1 MLLQQI
7 TAALFAIIVGAAF
20 IFWGYRIFLVLLP
33 IWGFFAGLWFGAQ
46 AMSLIFGGGFLA
58 TTSGLVVG
66 LILGLILAVL
76 SYLFYFIGIAIV
88 AAIIGYGLGAGLMT
102 GLGLSSG
109 FLSALVGI
117 IVGVVI
123 VVLVLRFNLQKY
135 VVIFLTAIGGAN
147 ALVLGFLLAFNRV
160 DLAGILSAGDAIQ
173 PVMAVSLGWKIVW
186 IALAIIGIVM
196 QIRTNRTYEFD
207 DTRYVETWG

>member
-7 TAALFAIIVGAAF
+7 TAALFAIVAGAAF
-20 IFWGYRIFLVLLP
+20 IFWGYRLFLVLLP

-46 AMSLIFGGGFLA
+46 AMTLLFGSSFLA
-58 TTSGLVVG
+58 TTTGLFFG

-76 SYLFYFIGIAIV
+76 SYLFYFIGVAIV
-88 AAIIGYGLGAGLMT
+88 SAIAGYALGTGLMT

-109 FLSALVGI
+109 FLSALVGLAVAV
-117 IVGVVI
+117 IV
-123 VVLVLRFNLQKY
+123 VVLVLRFNVQKY
-135 VVIFLTAIGGAN
+135 VIIILTAIGGAN
-147 ALVLGFLLAFNRV
+147 AIILGFLIAFNRV
-160 DLAGILSAGDAIQ
+160 ELGSLLSAGDAIR
-173 PVMAVSLGWKIVW
+173 PVLQSSWFWAIAWA
-186 IALAIIGIVM
+186 ALALVGIVM